1 MSSLR
6 GDRKTSFGGGA
17 GGVNTGR
24 VSFGIDCS
32 CTGSIG
38 GTINVRSFGPDLSG
52 SREGTKKGLSSGVNL
67 CGSGSEDGAAR
78 VLSFGAGLSITGS
91 TGPVTGSGSGLGSGS
106 VSGKDAGSGLDSG
119 SASGED
125 AGSGLG
131 SGSRLGMIS
140 GSPRLPSGMFSIGPE
155 KGVPCAFRWMLL
167 SVSLEGCA
175 SNKGG
180 VVGGVL
186 FMSTSF
192 FGGRAT
198 IGSSGAKGAESGET
212 FSFGS
217 GGAIGEGS
225 SMLGFCRM
233 GPGTV
238 LRTAGSNGRRGGS
251 GVTEVSCRSDCSGS
265 FLSAGSTIL
274 DWGDDD
280 SSFSG

>member
-1 MSSLR
+1 MCALL
-6 GDRKTSFGGGA
+6 GQTY
-17 GGVNTGR
+17 
-24 VSFGIDCS
+24 
-32 CTGSIG
+32 
-38 GTINVRSFGPDLSG
+38 PG

-192 FGGRAT
+192 GRPRDHRIFGRKRCRKRRNIFFWKRRSHRRRFLYVRSLQDGSRNRFADRRIKRKARGLRGHRGFFPFGLFRLISLRRFHY
-198 IGSSGAKGAESGET
+198 IG
-212 FSFGS
+212 
-217 GGAIGEGS
+217 
-225 SMLGFCRM
+225 LG
-233 GPGTV
+233 
-238 LRTAGSNGRRGGS
+238 
-251 GVTEVSCRSDCSGS
+251 
-265 FLSAGSTIL
+265 
-274 DWGDDD
+274 
-280 SSFSG
+280 